1 MDCSFLLRRFQ
12 TMGLIPDNYL
22 QNTYRHDIINSYLGV
37 HERRHNIKWI
47 KKILKLHM
55 INIWEQ

>member
-47 KKILKLHM
+47 KKIPGG
-55 INIWEQ
+55 